1 MSTRNGGGSRCGREA
16 GLTARVGKNAGVGK
30 VPGGHQRVSAVG
42 EVNRT
47 FCRVGTE
54 AKPAY
59 GTLRLSFKA
68 AWPQ

>member
-1 MSTRNGGGSRCGREA
+1 MSTGNGGGSRCGREA

-54 AKPAY
+54 AIQRTIRCSAE
-59 GTLRLSFKA
+59 A